1 MNRPLA
7 VISSTFVT
15 IFVAELGDKTQLS
28 TFAIAAESDHI
39 LEVFLGAGIALL
51 CTSLLGVMAGK
62 WLAGHLNPQ
71 LLDTLSAM
79 CFLSLSALL
88 VWEVLS

>member
-1 MNRPLA
+1 MDKPLP
-7 VISSTFVT
+7 IITTTFVS
-15 IFVAELGDKTQLS
+15 IFLAELGDKTQLS

-51 CTSLLGVMAGK
+51 LTSFLGVVAGK
-62 WLAGHLNPQ
+62 WLSSHLTPQ
-71 LLDTLSAM
+71 LLNTLAGVCFLMLSAV
-79 CFLSLSALL
+79 L